1 MQVLQPSKMASSQK
15 APEAESS
22 PSGSAERLGWPA
34 LAETVSFAFLIVTLA
49 WAPFP
54 LGSDRPWSWTLLTFL
69 VVISWLFWLASV
81 WQSPASAARS
91 VRRIAGPLFLASLAL
106 FWGAMQCLPCMPKAW
121 LNPVWSIAADGLDK
135 PLNATISLNGW
146 STVTELMKLVTYMMA
161 GWLAYVFCERPG
173 RAKRLLDALIAIGAC
188 YATYALVM
196 AMLGIAQIQV
206 FYTTTASG
214 SSPIAAPFM
223 THASFASFLGMIT
236 LCTCVRLFAL
246 GTGNIVSVR
255 GPRQLFLTTLKFGFG
270 RGTPLLVAGL
280 VLFSMLVAAASRAG
294 FLAVLVGI
302 MTLLVFAS
310 VMEPRRTIS
319 KWAFAGIA
327 VSALIAVF
335 LFQVNGDTLESGFN
349 DLIRGDATL
358 DLRGVLWSAA
368 THMVADA
375 PLPGLG
381 LGSFE
386 NAYPLYADHV
396 YPFNMDKVHNDY
408 LELAAGLGLA
418 AALAWLS
425 ALLWLG
431 IQCGRGIILRRRNR
445 MYSLIAVAATVS
457 VAVHSVF
464 DFTLQIPAVALTYV
478 AILGMGV
485 AQSFSTRA

>member
-1 MQVLQPSKMASSQK
+1 MASSQK
-15 APEAESS
+15 TSEAESS
-22 PSGSAERLGWPA
+22 PPCAVEQSSWPA
-34 LAETVSFAFLIVTLA
+34 LAETISFCLLIATLA

-54 LGSDRPWSWTLLTFL
+54 LGSDRPWSWTLLTL
-69 VVISWLFWLASV
+69 LIVVSWLFWLAGV
-81 WQSPASAARS
+81 WQKPASVGQSA
-91 VRRIAGPLFLASLAL
+91 RRIAGPLILASLAL
-106 FWGAMQCLPCMPKAW
+106 LWGVMQCLPWMPNAW
-121 LNPVWSIAADGLDK
+121 LHPVWGIAADGLNK
-135 PLNATISLNGW
+135 PRNAMISLNGW

-161 GWLAYVFCERPG
+161 GWLAYVLCQRPE
-173 RAKRLLDALIAIGAC
+173 RAKRMLDALIAIGAC

-223 THASFASFLGMIT
+223 THASFASFVGMIT

-246 GTGNIVSVR
+246 GAENIVSVR
-255 GPRQLFLTTLKFGFG
+255 GPRQLFLTALKFVFG

-280 VLFSMLVAAASRAG
+280 VLFSMLVAAASRGG
-294 FLAVLVGI
+294 FMAALAGI
-302 MTLLVFAS
+302 MTLLILAS
-310 VMEPRRTIS
+310 VIGARRAIN
-319 KWAFAGIA
+319 KWTVSGVVVAALSAF
-327 VSALIAVF
+327 L
-335 LFQVNGDTLESGFN
+335 LFQVNGDTLVGRFHDPIN
-349 DLIRGDATL
+349 GDATS
-358 DLRGVLWSAA
+358 DLRHVLWSAA
-368 THMVADA
+368 THMITDA

-408 LELAAGLGLA
+408 LELVAGWGIA
-418 AALAWLS
+418 AALVWWS

-431 IQCGRGIILRRRNR
+431 IQCGRGVILRRRNR
-445 MYSLIAVAATVS
+445 IYPLVAMAATTL

-478 AILGMGV
+478 TILGMGV

>member
-1 MQVLQPSKMASSQK
+1 MASSQK
-15 APEAESS
+15 ASESESS
-22 PSGSAERLGWPA
+22 PAGSTERLGWPA
-34 LAETVSFAFLIVTLA
+34 LAETVSFALLIFTLA

-54 LGSDRPWSWTLLTFL
+54 LGSDRPWSWTLLTIL
-69 VVISWLFWLASV
+69 VVVSWLFWLISA
-81 WQSPASAARS
+81 WQKPTNVAQS
-91 VRRIAGPLFLASLAL
+91 VRRIAGPLVLASLAL
-106 FWGAMQCLPCMPKAW
+106 LWGVIQCLPWMPKSW
-121 LNPVWSIAADGLDK
+121 LHPVWGIAADGLHK
-135 PLNATISLNGW
+135 PLSAVISINGW

-161 GWLAYVFCERPG
+161 GWLAYVLCQRPE
-173 RAKRLLDALIAIGAC
+173 RAKRMLDALIAIGAC

-223 THASFASFLGMIT
+223 THASFASFVGMIT

-246 GTGNIVSVR
+246 GAENIVNVR
-255 GPRQLFLTTLKFGFG
+255 GPRQLFLTTLKFVFG
-270 RGTPLLVAGL
+270 RGTPFLVAVL

-302 MTLLVFAS
+302 MTLLVFANL
-310 VMEPRRTIS
+310 MEVRRAFS
-319 KWAFAGIA
+319 KWSLAGVA
-327 VSALIAVF
+327 VAALSAVL
-335 LFQVNGDTLESGFN
+335 LFQLNGGTLEKGFN
-349 DLIRGDATL
+349 DLIKGEATL

-368 THMVADA
+368 THMATDA

-408 LELAAGLGLA
+408 LELAAGWGFA
-418 AALAWLS
+418 AAIAWWG

-431 IQCGRGIILRRRNR
+431 IQCGRGIIQRRRHR
-445 MYSLIAVAATVS
+445 IYPLIAVAATAL

-464 DFTLQIPAVALTYV
+464 DFALQIPAVSLTYTT
-478 AILGMGV
+478 ILGMGV
-485 AQSFSTRA
+485 AQSFSTRT